1 MRHLT
6 FRWRP
11 AYLCLIFLCQI
22 LVSFSLLAGV
32 ASGQLS
38 LSSSTIKFGSVDV
51 GSKVTKSV
59 TVTNTA
65 NVKITISKASVSG
78 AGFAFTGPGLPFTL
92 APSGSA
98 KLSLAFDPTQSGKV
112 TGSLSVSGTKGTRK
126 TSVSASASLAGTGV
140 TPAAGFL
147 SAPSSVNLGSVLVG
161 SKKSQTVTLSNTG
174 GSSLIISSAK
184 VSGSGFSVSGL
195 TYPFTLNAGST
206 AALTVSFAPTATGT
220 DNATLSLSSN
230 ASDPSANVALSGTGT
245 VAGGTLGVSPGSLS
259 FGNVEVGSTAS
270 KNANLTA
277 SGGSVVLS
285 SASSNNAEFK
295 LGGLTL
301 PITIASGQ
309 SLSFTVT
316 FAPTAAGAASATLS
330 FVSGSGNASES
341 ASGTGATIQHT
352 VDLSWD
358 ASSSPSIS
366 GYNVYRATNSAGP
379 YTKITSNLDPSM
391 TLIDG
396 SVQSGQTYY
405 YVATAVNSAGK
416 ESGYSNQVKAVVPIP

>member
-1 MRHLT
+1 
-6 FRWRP
+6 
-11 AYLCLIFLCQI
+11 LCLIFLCQI
-22 LVSFSLLAGV
+22 LVSISLLAGV

-65 NVKITISKASVSG
+65 KVKITISKASVSG
-78 AGFAFTGPGLPFTL
+78 AEFAFTGPGLPLTL

-98 KLSLAFDPTQSGKV
+98 KLSLAFDPTQAGKV

-126 TSVSASASLAGTGV
+126 TSISASASLAGTGV
-140 TPAAGFL
+140 TPPAGFL
-147 SAPSSVNLGSVLVG
+147 SVPSSLNLGSVVIG
-161 SKKSQTVTLSNTG
+161 SKQSQSLTLSNTG
-174 GSSLIISSAK
+174 GSSLIISGAK
-184 VSGSGFSVSGL
+184 VSGTGFSVSGL
-195 TYPFTLNAGST
+195 TYPFMLNAGST
-206 AALTVSFAPTATGT
+206 AALTVSFAPTAAGT

-230 ASDPSANVALSGTGT
+230 ASDPSASVALTGSGTI
-245 VAGGTLGVSPGSLS
+245 AGGTLGVAPGSLS
-259 FGNVEVGSTAS
+259 FGNVDVGSTLS
-270 KNANLTA
+270 KGGTLTA

-316 FAPTAAGAASATLS
+316 FAPTSAGVVSASLS
-330 FVSGSGNASES
+330 FVSGSGTATES
-341 ASGTGATIQHT
+341 VSGTGATIQHT

-405 YVATAVNSAGK
+405 YVATAVNSSGQ
-416 ESGYSNQVKAVVPIP
+416 ESGYSNQVKAVVPLP